1 MSPTAGRRLLI
12 VNADDFGLTPGVCA
26 GILRAHRDGIV
37 SSTTALAVGPAF
49 AANARALVDSGLPT
63 GAHLAVIGE
72 DPPVLGASEVP
83 SLVDGRGRFPLS
95 WRTFVRRAAL
105 GRVDPEDLRRE
116 CSAQL
121 DVLHDAGVR
130 PTHVDAHQNLHLW
143 PSVATVVVDLA
154 RERDIPA
161 VRLTRTRRW
170 TPTSLGVRALS
181 ARLERRV
188 RRTLELNRDRRLT
201 AREPLAHAHVERRV
215 GPPPVVHREARG
227 EVRLGGRVGG
237 NRRLGPVRRD
247 PRLPRAALRV
257 LAAHDSVGAAVGG
270 GQPKLTARLAQLLP
284 TPSPAPMS
292 TKILVRVPI
301 AAKM

>member
-26 GILRAHRDGIV
+26 GVLRAHRDGIV

-188 RRTLELNRDRRLT
+188 RRAGLTVPAASMGLDEAGHLDVDRLVGSIAELDDT
-201 AREPLAHAHVERRV
+201 GATSAE
-215 GPPPVVHREARG
+215 
-227 EVRLGGRVGG
+227 
-237 NRRLGPVRRD
+237 
-247 PRLPRAALRV
+247 
-257 LAAHDSVGAAVGG
+257 LAAHPGEADD
-270 GQPKLTARLAQLLP
+270 PDRARYRWGYTWPAELEALC
-284 TPSPAPMS
+284 SPAARS
-292 TKILVRVPI
+292 AVQRSGFALGSFADLADLR
-301 AAKM
+301 

>member
-1 MSPTAGRRLLI
+1 VSPTAKRRLLI

-49 AANARALVDSGLPT
+49 VANAPSLVDSGLPT

-95 WRTFVRRAAL
+95 WRTFVQRAAL
-105 GRVDPEDLRRE
+105 GKVDPDDLRRE
-116 CSAQL
+116 CAAQL
-121 DVLHDAGVR
+121 DVLYDAGVR

-143 PSVATVVVDLA
+143 PSVAAVVLDLA

-181 ARLERRV
+181 TRLERRV
-188 RRTLELNRDRRLT
+188 RRAGLTVPAASMGLDEAGHLDVDRLVASIAELDVTGATSAELATHPGEAVDPDRDRYRWGYTWPAEL
-201 AREPLAHAHVERRV
+201 
-215 GPPPVVHREARG
+215 EA
-227 EVRLGGRVGG
+227 LC
-237 NRRLGPVRRD
+237 
-247 PRLPRAALRV
+247 
-257 LAAHDSVGAAVGG
+257 
-270 GQPKLTARLAQLLP
+270 
-284 TPSPAPMS
+284 SPAARTAVQRS
-292 TKILVRVPI
+292 GFTLGSFADLLDLR
-301 AAKM
+301 